1 MTASDFYYYHNVHIK
16 FRLKNGRE
24 LSGVLFDSVNSHET
38 EKPRTV
44 YTYIATGDMIG
55 WKGAERSRDKEKMKS
70 LEQEIDLEDIVWV
83 ERLNY

>member
-1 MTASDFYYYHNVHIK
+1 MTESDFHPYHNFHIK

-24 LSGVLFDSVNSHET
+24 LSGVLFDSINSHET
-38 EKPRTV
+38 DKPRTV

-55 WKGAERSRDKEKMKS
+55 WKDAERLKDKEKMKS
-70 LEQEIDLEDIVWV
+70 LEQEIDLKDIDWV

>member
-1 MTASDFYYYHNVHIK
+1 MTESDFHPYHNVHIK

-24 LSGVLFDSVNSHET
+24 LSGVLFDSMSSHET
-38 EKPRTV
+38 EKPRTF

-55 WKGAERSRDKEKMKS
+55 WKEAEKAKDKEKMRN
-70 LEQEIDLEDIVWV
+70 LAQEIDLEDIVWA